1 VRFHPII
8 AALKQHKAGVVLIAL
23 QIALTLAIV
32 SNAVHIIVQRLD
44 RVSRP
49 TGVDEANLFRVSTL
63 FVGAPLGDDKA
74 SLDKLD
80 ALQLSD
86 VDALRHV
93 PDVVSVS
100 ASNAMPL
107 QGGIWVG
114 GVSVKP
120 NQKTP
125 TSTFGYYY
133 GDEQMIKTLG
143 VRLIAGRNFNAGEVI
158 HHTINDTSMSPV
170 SIVSK
175 HLADKLYPHGDV
187 LGKTVYIDNKPTTV
201 IGIVDAL
208 QISNASFH
216 VTWDYDTVMQPV
228 RLSGAVANYALRAKP
243 GRLREALRESRAA
256 LFAANPMRVMPA
268 SWGLLSMAEIRDKA
282 YRGDRGMAILMMGV
296 CVVLLGVT
304 AAGIVGLTSFWVGQR
319 RRQIGVRRALGARR
333 IDILRYFQ
341 IENLLIASAGVVIGV
356 LLAQGLSLWLMSHY
370 EMPRIPVTYLLVGA
384 VALLMIGQMAVFVPA
399 RRASLVPPVEAT
411 RAA

>member
-1 VRFHPII
+1 MRLHPII
-8 AALKQHKAGVVLIAL
+8 AALKQHKAGVVLIVL

-32 SNAVHIIVQRLD
+32 SNAVFIIAQRLD
-44 RVSRP
+44 RVNRA
-49 TGVDEANLFRVSTL
+49 TGVDEANLFRISTL
-63 FVGAPLGDDKA
+63 FVGAPLSDDKA

-86 VDALRHV
+86 VDTLRHV
-93 PDVVSVS
+93 PDVLSVS

-114 GVSVKP
+114 GIGIKP
-120 NQKTP
+120 NQKTA

-133 GDEQMIKTLG
+133 GDEQMIPTLG
-143 VRLIAGRNFNAGEVI
+143 VRLIAGRNFNAGEII
-158 HHTINDTSMSPV
+158 HHTINDTTMAPV

-175 HLADKLYPHGDV
+175 HLADKLYPKGDV
-187 LGKTVYIDNKPTTV
+187 LGKTVFIDDKPTAV
-201 IGIVDAL
+201 IGIVDTL
-208 QISNASFH
+208 QVSNGGH
-216 VTWDYDTVMQPV
+216 MTWAYDTVMQPV
-228 RLSGAVANYALRAKP
+228 RLSGALGNYALRAKP
-243 GRLREALRESRAA
+243 GRMQEAMREARAA
-256 LFAANPMRVMPA
+256 LFAANLMRVMPA
-268 SWGLLSMAEIRDKA
+268 SWGLQSMSDIRGKA
-282 YRGDRGMAILMMGV
+282 YRGDRGLAILMVAV

-341 IENLLIASAGVVIGV
+341 FENLFIASTGVVMGV
-356 LLAQGLSLWLMSHY
+356 LLALGLSLWLMSHY
-370 EMPRIPVTYLLVGA
+370 EMPRIPVMYLLVGV
-384 VALLMIGQMAVFVPA
+384 VALLLIGQIAVFVPA

>member
-1 VRFHPII
+1 MRLHPII
-8 AALKQHKAGVVLIAL
+8 VALKRHKSGVVLIVL

-32 SNAVHIIVQRLD
+32 CNAVFIIAQRVD
-44 RVSRP
+44 RLNRP
-49 TGVDEANLFRVSTL
+49 TGVAEASLFRVSTL

-86 VDALRHV
+86 INTLRHV
-93 PDVVSVS
+93 PDVLSAS

-114 GVSVKP
+114 GVGVKP
-120 NQKTP
+120 DQKTP

-133 GDEQMIKTLG
+133 GDEQMISTLG
-143 VRLIAGRNFNAGEVI
+143 VKLVAGRNFNAGEVI
-158 HHTINDTSMSPV
+158 HHTINDTSMPPV

-175 HLADKLYPHGDV
+175 HLADKLYPKGDA
-187 LGKTVYIDNKPTTV
+187 LGKTVFIDSKPSTV
-201 IGIVDAL
+201 IGIIDTL
-208 QISNASFH
+208 QVSNGGH
-216 VTWDYDTVMQPV
+216 MTWAYDTIMQPV
-228 RLSGAVANYALRAKP
+228 RLSGAMANYAIRAKP
-243 GRLREALRESRAA
+243 GRLREAMRESRAA
-256 LFAANPMRVMPA
+256 LIAANPMRVMPD
-268 SWGLLSMAEIRDKA
+268 SWGVMSMGDIRDKA
-282 YRGDRGMAILMMGV
+282 YRGDRGMALLMVVV
-296 CVVLLGVT
+296 CVILLGVT

-333 IDILRYFQ
+333 VDILRYFQ
-341 IENLLIASAGVVIGV
+341 IENLFISSAGVILGV
-356 LLAQGLSLWLMSHY
+356 MLALGFSLWLMSHY
-370 EMPRIPVTYLLVGA
+370 EMPRLPVIYMLVGVVMLLV
-384 VALLMIGQMAVFVPA
+384 IGQVAVFVPA

>member
-1 VRFHPII
+1 MRLHPII
-8 AALKQHKAGVVLIAL
+8 VALKRHKSGVVLIVL

-32 SNAVHIIVQRLD
+32 CNAVFIIAQRVD
-44 RVSRP
+44 RLNRP
-49 TGVDEANLFRVSTL
+49 TGVAEASLFRVSTL

-86 VDALRHV
+86 INTLRHV
-93 PDVVSVS
+93 PDVLSAS

-114 GVSVKP
+114 GVGVKP
-120 NQKTP
+120 DQKTP

-133 GDEQMIKTLG
+133 GDEQMISTLG
-143 VRLIAGRNFNAGEVI
+143 VKLIAGRNFNAGEVI
-158 HHTINDTSMSPV
+158 HHTINDTSMPPV

-175 HLADKLYPHGDV
+175 HLADKLYPKGDA
-187 LGKTVYIDNKPTTV
+187 LGKTVFIDSKPSTV
-201 IGIVDAL
+201 IGIIDTL
-208 QISNASFH
+208 QVSNGGH
-216 VTWDYDTVMQPV
+216 MTWAYDTIMQPV
-228 RLSGAVANYALRAKP
+228 RLSGAMANYAIRAKP
-243 GRLREALRESRAA
+243 GRLREAMRESRAA
-256 LFAANPMRVMPA
+256 LIAANPMRVMPD
-268 SWGLLSMAEIRDKA
+268 SWGVMSMGDIRDKA
-282 YRGDRGMAILMMGV
+282 YRGDRGMALLMVVV
-296 CVVLLGVT
+296 CVILLGVT

-333 IDILRYFQ
+333 VDILRYFQ
-341 IENLLIASAGVVIGV
+341 IENLFISSAGVILGV
-356 LLAQGLSLWLMSHY
+356 MLALGFSLWLMSHY
-370 EMPRIPVTYLLVGA
+370 EMPRLPVIYMLVGVVMLLV
-384 VALLMIGQMAVFVPA
+384 IGQVAVFVPA